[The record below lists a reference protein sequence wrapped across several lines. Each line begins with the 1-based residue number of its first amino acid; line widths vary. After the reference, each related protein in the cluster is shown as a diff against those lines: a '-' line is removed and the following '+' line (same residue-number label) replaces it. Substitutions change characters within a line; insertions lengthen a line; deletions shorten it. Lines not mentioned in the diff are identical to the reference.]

1 MEVIHTNLSIHWMFH
16 AYSLCTVT
24 CLEVQMKGLV
34 VSVFFSSVPGEHL
47 AWHKKLTS
55 AHWVLIG
62 YHKKFLNKN
71 KGVQFL

>member
-1 MEVIHTNLSIHWMFH
+1 
-16 AYSLCTVT
+16 
-24 CLEVQMKGLV
+24 MKGLV